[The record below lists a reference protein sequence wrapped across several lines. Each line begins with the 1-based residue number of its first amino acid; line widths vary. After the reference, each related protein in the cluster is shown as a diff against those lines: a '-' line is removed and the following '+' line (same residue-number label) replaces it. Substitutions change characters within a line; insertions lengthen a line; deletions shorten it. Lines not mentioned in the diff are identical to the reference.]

1 MGNDQ
6 DHREAAPPASDCVS
20 LANEPAVA
28 PGGLKMLVNGVTVTP
43 MRLALVDLQNFKREG
58 RRSTAML
65 AASSLPAQ
73 VLTPRQDQ
81 IRMLLR
87 RGLSNKMIAAELG
100 ISEGTVK
107 NHISEIFRVL
117 KTSNRTQAAQTEV
130 SRFARTAPH
139 SRELTNV
146 MYDLDEYLHL
156 ALHANAKR
164 DPHACIGYLKEALRA
179 DRDNAKAVY
188 LLAIQHAEIGLID
201 RGIAGLT
208 KVLALEPSF
217 EIARLQLG
225 LLMLDRGRKAEARD
239 HFAASMSSADRALRA
254 FAEGMILVV
263 DEQVNAASEKMKSG
277 LEAPTS
283 NTALRALMQDVLTRI
298 ERMKSAAPT
307 GDERIF
313 MGAYEEPKTAR

>member
-6 DHREAAPPASDCVS
+6 DHRAAALPAGDAVS
-20 LANEPAVA
+20 LADEPAGA

-43 MRLALVDLQNFKREG
+43 MRLALVDLQNIKREG
-58 RRSTAML
+58 RRSTAVV
-65 AASSLPAQ
+65 AASILPAQ

-117 KTSNRTQAAQTEV
+117 KASNRTQAAQTEV

-139 SRELTNV
+139 SRELTNT

-225 LLMLDRGRKAEARD
+225 LLMLDRGRKAEARN
-239 HFAASMSSADRALRA
+239 HFAVSVSSADRALRA

-277 LEAPTS
+277 LEAPTA

-298 ERMKSAAPT
+298 EAMKSATPR